1 MSSVPDNTSCDLKF
15 ANIAV
20 DVWDETRDHESNK
33 IDTNIDAAMVVQGF
47 RRYELKLCLLGSCS
61 LVSYDSRIQ
70 KSVPYPFSTG
80 DASVRAY
87 WCMSLARIWQY
98 VTSKESLVT
107 GSMILG
113 SYSLPRNLCKL
124 LVEVRTTIRYQSW
137 SILGSGCI

>member
-1 MSSVPDNTSCDLKF
+1 MIHGFKNQSHILSVLGTPVYEHT
-15 ANIAV
+15 
-20 DVWDETRDHESNK
+20 DVCT
-33 IDTNIDAAMVVQGF
+33 
-47 RRYELKLCLLGSCS
+47 
-61 LVSYDSRIQ
+61 
-70 KSVPYPFSTG
+70 
-80 DASVRAY
+80 
-87 WCMSLARIWQY
+87 LARIWQY